1 MSSKVFN
8 DDNKNSL
15 IKSRIPSLQQRTI
28 FAENLVGISHFPS
41 NCTISETAFRHQRKL
56 SMKPL
61 QSSIFRSFLS
71 VACLSSFGLIST
83 SALSGP
89 YQVCP
94 QARPNPYGGYGS
106 ILPICASHI
115 PLSQA
120 HTLSTYGVLGRPGQ
134 VGQGPKVERQTPIQ
148 GAGLV
153 LCTPPNGYT
162 WSDEYHGI
170 NVYAGSD
177 RVFPRGAGDMVHH
190 GSLHTH

>member
-1 MSSKVFN
+1 
-8 DDNKNSL
+8 
-15 IKSRIPSLQQRTI
+15 
-28 FAENLVGISHFPS
+28 
-41 NCTISETAFRHQRKL
+41 
-56 SMKPL
+56 MKPL

-190 GSLHTH
+190 GTYIRIEPKSSGYQLQHVNLLLHPAQPYGVPASWDLMDTEIYTCVPPHNMHWMDYLNSFND